1 MIQIEIKENKTEYNE
16 LEGYLRNAQ
25 QVKLN
30 LEWLNNNKDYDVLNY
45 LLSVK
50 NH

>member
-1 MIQIEIKENKTEYNE
+1 
-16 LEGYLRNAQ
+16 
-25 QVKLN
+25 

-50 NH
+50 NHWYRTFNLNVYIDVCY